1 MTPVTTQRTNDA
13 IGAFRFKV
21 ELDGLLVGGFSEVT
35 GIQSETEVMEYPEG
49 GLNTHVHILPK
60 QTKYSRIVLKR
71 GITQSS
77 ELWDWYDGVAGGT
90 IKRKSGSVIL
100 HNHAAKEI
108 CRWNF
113 FEAYPV
119 KWHGPD
125 LNATSGN
132 VAVESIEI
140 VHNGLK
146 TIFSKS

>member
-1 MTPVTTQRTNDA
+1 VAKRTNDA

-35 GIQSETEVMEYPEG
+35 GMQSEIEVMSYPEG
-49 GLNTHVHILPK
+49 GLNTYVHNFPK
-60 QTKYSRIVLKR
+60 QTKYPRIVLKR

-77 ELWDWYDGVAGGT
+77 ELWDWYDGAAGGT
-90 IKRKSGSVIL
+90 VKRKNGSVIL
-100 HNHAAKEI
+100 YNHGGKEL

-119 KWHGPD
+119 KWNGPD

-146 TIFSKS
+146 TIFSKPS

>member
-1 MTPVTTQRTNDA
+1 MANDA

-21 ELDGLLVGGFSEVT
+21 ELDGLLVGGFSEVS
-35 GIQSETEVMEYPEG
+35 GIQSVTEVLEYPEG

-60 QTKYSRIVLKR
+60 QTKYPRIVLKR

-77 ELWDWYDGVAGGT
+77 ELWDWYDAVAGGT
-90 IKRKSGSVIL
+90 INRKNGSVIL
-100 HNHAAKEI
+100 YNNSGKEM

-119 KWHGPD
+119 KWQGPD

-140 VHNGLK
+140 AHNGLK
-146 TIFSKS
+146 AIFSE